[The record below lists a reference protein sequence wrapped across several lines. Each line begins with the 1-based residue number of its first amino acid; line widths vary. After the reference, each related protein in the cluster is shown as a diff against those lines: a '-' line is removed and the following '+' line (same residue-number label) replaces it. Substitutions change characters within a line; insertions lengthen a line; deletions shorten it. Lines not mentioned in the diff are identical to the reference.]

1 MAYILLELMI
11 ISIVVNVLYLV
22 KPIEVPTVKE
32 AKITTV
38 VLLDNGKKQNAVM
51 VSTEKGSSNLDN
63 IGGYVDMTDK
73 KKAPPPPKIM
83 PPEEIQKR
91 FDKALSASPKK
102 AISYRLYFKSTVMEL
117 TGESKKTL
125 SKAIKMMNERRPCI
139 VDIIGHTDTV
149 GTSKNNIKIS
159 LIRATYVKK
168 LIDRAGVKVKSL
180 AIKGYGEEDLFVLTA
195 NNVSEAKNRNVEI
208 FIK

>member
-63 IGGYVDMTDK
+63 IGGYVEMTDK

-125 SKAIKMMNERRPCI
+125 STAIKMMNKRRPCI

-168 LIDRAGVKVKSL
+168 LIDRAGVKLKSL

-208 FIK
+208 LIK

>member
-11 ISIVVNVLYLV
+11 ISIVVNMLYLV

-102 AISYRLYFKSTVMEL
+102 AISYRLYFKSTVMKL
-117 TGESKKTL
+117 TEESKKTL
-125 SKAIKMMNERRPCI
+125 STAIKMMNERRPCI

-149 GTSKNNIKIS
+149 GTSKNNIKMS